1 MAKHSIKLSIEGG
14 PESRFRMIDVGPKRP
29 TRRCAVAVGKIF
41 MGQEAYA
48 RVKAETLPKGDV
60 LSLAEVSGIS
70 GAKAASSLIPMCHP
84 LPLDQVS
91 VYCVPDDNEKCVTVY
106 CQAIAFAKTGV
117 EMEALSGVNMALL
130 TIWDLTK
137 GIDPVLQISDIRLLL
152 KTGGKSGVWIHPKGI
167 PDWLESQLPSQRPL
181 SNRKVCVLVMS
192 DRASNGDYEDKS
204 GKILVES
211 LEQAGAS
218 IEGYQVIPD
227 EPDKIGEVIKQI
239 CNKDQPD
246 LLLASGGTG
255 PGPRDV
261 TPEVLAKICEK
272 MLDGLGDYLRAES
285 QYFTDTA
292 WLSRM
297 TAGMIGQTLIIALP
311 GSPKAVQEC
320 WEIIHP
326 FIGDALEKISK
337 QGFSQKG

>member
-1 MAKHSIKLSIEGG
+1 MARHSIKLSIDGG
-14 PESRFRMIDVGPKRP
+14 PEPHFRMIDVGPKRP
-29 TRRCAVAVGKIF
+29 TRRCAIAVGKIS

-48 RVKAETLPKGDV
+48 RVKSGNLPKGNA
-60 LSLAEVSGIS
+60 LSLAEISGIS

-137 GIDPVLQISDIRLLL
+137 GIDPVLQISDVHLLL
-152 KTGGKSGVWIHPKGI
+152 KTGGKSGVWIHPKGL
-167 PDWLESQLPSQRPL
+167 PDWLESQIPSQKSL

-192 DRASNGDYEDKS
+192 DRASSGDYEDKS
-204 GKILVES
+204 GKILAES
-211 LEQAGAS
+211 LEQAGATIGS
-218 IEGYQVIPD
+218 YQVIPD
-227 EPDKIGEVIKQI
+227 EFDEIGEAIKEI

-261 TPEVLAKICEK
+261 TPDVLGKICDK
-272 MLDGLGDYLRAES
+272 ILDGLGDYLRAES

-320 WEIIHP
+320 WEILHS

>member
-1 MAKHSIKLSIEGG
+1 VARHSIKLSIDGG
-14 PESRFRMIDVGPKRP
+14 PEPHFRMIDVGPKRP
-29 TRRCAVAVGKIF
+29 TRRCAIAVGKIS

-48 RVKAETLPKGDV
+48 RVKSGNLPKGNA
-60 LSLAEVSGIS
+60 LSLAEISGIS

-137 GIDPVLQISDIRLLL
+137 GIDPVLQISDVHLLL
-152 KTGGKSGVWIHPKGI
+152 KTGGKSGVWIHPKGL
-167 PDWLESQLPSQRPL
+167 PDWLESQIPSQKSL

-192 DRASNGDYEDKS
+192 DRASSGDYEDKS
-204 GKILVES
+204 GKILAES
-211 LEQAGAS
+211 LEQAGATIGS
-218 IEGYQVIPD
+218 YQVIPD
-227 EPDKIGEVIKQI
+227 EFDEIGEAIKEI

-261 TPEVLAKICEK
+261 TPDVLGKICDK
-272 MLDGLGDYLRAES
+272 ILDGLGDYLRAES

-320 WEIIHP
+320 WEILHS